1 MGMAFDLSEEMV
13 RAYDTL
19 DADAAELQNQR
30 DIEKWAQDGLI
41 TAEKRDEFIEFNK
54 HLHTVYL
61 GDEAQGTASQLT
73 SPSY

>member
-1 MGMAFDLSEEMV
+1 MGIAFNLAEEMV

-30 DIEKWAQDGLI
+30 DIEKWAKDGLI
-41 TAEKRDEFIEFNK
+41 SEEKHDEFVELNK

-61 GDEAQGTASQLT
+61 GDEAQDTASQLT